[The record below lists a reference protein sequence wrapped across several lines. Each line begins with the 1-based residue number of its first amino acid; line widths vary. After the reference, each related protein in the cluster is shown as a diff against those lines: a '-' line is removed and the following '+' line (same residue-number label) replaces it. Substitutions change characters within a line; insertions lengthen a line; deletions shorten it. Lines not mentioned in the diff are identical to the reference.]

1 MAAAFGRDN
10 PLRAQWS
17 LMDSWLDF
25 ATGRRKIHH
34 CRSGWPVMGWQAPT
48 GTAKRVRYAHRETQ
62 RFRGVL
68 GGYFFVRAYFSA
80 PFGGGVHRAGGE
92 GMKEGVGRT
101 HKDPPLG
108 FRVLSLARPR
118 TGTRSFMVDAGEMK
132 SSTTLWCQ
140 SARFESRIPHPN
152 ASVSTV
158 ERDTRCVRA
167 GYTRKLSDS
176 SERLR

>member
-1 MAAAFGRDN
+1 MVIFSSVRIFRR
-10 PLRAQWS
+10 RA
-17 LMDSWLDF
+17 
-25 ATGRRKIHH
+25 
-34 CRSGWPVMGWQAPT
+34 
-48 GTAKRVRYAHRETQ
+48 EE
-62 RFRGVL
+62 GV
-68 GGYFFVRAYFSA
+68 
-80 PFGGGVHRAGGE
+80 PRAGGE

-108 FRVLSLARPR
+108 FRVLFLARPR

>member
-25 ATGRRKIHH
+25 ATGRRKMHH

-48 GTAKRVRYAHRETQ
+48 GTANRVRYARRETQ
-62 RFRGVL
+62 CFRGVL
-68 GGYFFVRAYFSA
+68 GGYFFVRAHFSA
-80 PFGGGVHRAGGE
+80 PLGGGVHRACDWS
-92 GMKEGVGRT
+92 MKKGVGRT

-108 FRVLSLARPR
+108 FRVLFLARPR

-132 SSTTLWCQ
+132 SSTTLWCH
-140 SARFESRIPHPN
+140 SARFDSCVPHPN
-152 ASVSTV
+152 ATVSTV

-167 GYTRKLSDS
+167 GAHEKLCDS
-176 SERLR
+176 LERLR

>member
-1 MAAAFGRDN
+1 MMGGRRR
-10 PLRAQWS
+10 RAQ
-17 LMDSWLDF
+17 LK
-25 ATGRRKIHH
+25 GY
-34 CRSGWPVMGWQAPT
+34 
-48 GTAKRVRYAHRETQ
+48 GTRAAKRNVSEGFWTVIFSSVRI
-62 RFRGVL
+62 FRRRAENGV
-68 GGYFFVRAYFSA
+68 
-80 PFGGGVHRAGGE
+80 PRAGGE

-140 SARFESRIPHPN
+140 SARFESRIPDPN

-176 SERLR
+176 SERLH

>member
-1 MAAAFGRDN
+1 MVPHGFVVGFLPPEEDAPPRG
-10 PLRAQWS
+10 
-17 LMDSWLDF
+17 
-25 ATGRRKIHH
+25 
-34 CRSGWPVMGWQAPT
+34 GWPVIGWQAPT
-48 GTAKRVRYAHRETQ
+48 GTAKRVRYARRETQ

-68 GGYFFVRAYFSA
+68 DGYFFVRAHFSA
-80 PFGGGVHRAGGE
+80 SCGGGVHRAGGE

-108 FRVLSLARPR
+108 FRVLFLARPR

-140 SARFESRIPHPN
+140 SARFDSCVPHPN

-167 GYTRKLSDS
+167 GYTRKAK
-176 SERLR
+176 RFLRMARSAQS